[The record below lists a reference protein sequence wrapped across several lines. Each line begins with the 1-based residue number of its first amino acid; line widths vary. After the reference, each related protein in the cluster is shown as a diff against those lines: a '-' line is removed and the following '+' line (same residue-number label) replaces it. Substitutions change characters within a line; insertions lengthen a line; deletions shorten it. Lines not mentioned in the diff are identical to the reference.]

1 MEEVRDELRA
11 SVRGY
16 MCQYAMLSED
26 MEKEELCKLR
36 GSNCIMSGYEDDL
49 L

>member
-1 MEEVRDELRA
+1 MRDELRTL
-11 SVRGY
+11 VRGY

-26 MEKEELCKLR
+26 MEKEELCELR
-36 GSNCIMSGYEDDL
+36 GSDCIMSGYENDL

>member
-1 MEEVRDELRA
+1 
-11 SVRGY
+11 
-16 MCQYAMLSED
+16 MCRYAMLSED
-26 MEKEELCKLR
+26 MEKEELCELR